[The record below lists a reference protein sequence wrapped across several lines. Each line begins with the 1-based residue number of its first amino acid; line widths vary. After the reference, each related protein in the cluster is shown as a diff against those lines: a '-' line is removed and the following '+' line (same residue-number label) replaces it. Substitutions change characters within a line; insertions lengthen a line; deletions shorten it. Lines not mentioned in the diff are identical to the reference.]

1 MATYETKGRLTYKD
15 ENSDNHIIYPVTK
28 MDCIEDMPDIETE
41 IAESV
46 AAYLEDNPVETPDVT
61 DQVSRAETAA
71 SAAEAAKESA
81 SASANNAGGY
91 ASVANTH
98 AKNAQTYASS
108 ASSSATRAEEA
119 AIRAEEAVASIPE
132 SGGGTVK
139 TVNGVV
145 PDENGNVE
153 ITIPDSGGNVD
164 LTGYATEQFVRDGF
178 QPKGNYLES
187 TELTNAVNTAL
198 AQAKAS
204 GEFDGKDGAD
214 GQPGK
219 DGADGAPGEKGD
231 KGDKGDPGEPG
242 QKGEQGIQGIP
253 GEKGEKGDTGSPG
266 ADGAKGDKGDKG
278 DTGATGAQGEPGKDG
293 ANGKDGTSATHS
305 WNGTVLTITSASGTS
320 SADLKGAKGDKGDKG
335 DTGAQGIQG
344 IQGIQGEPGAKGDKG
359 DTGAPGAD
367 GKDGSDGFAT
377 FTESEYAE
385 ITEAEL
391 SAKYTDGVRVLLI
404 TADENLIPTAV
415 NKTGAIFNGCGYL
428 DGHRL
433 NSSGDVIES
442 ERSVVTGYIPYEH
455 GHTIEIAGATNPV
468 STGGQYI
475 ATYDADFN
483 LILVNYMASLV
494 GDSGGSDTCT
504 DDNNHIYTVNTA
516 AFSNAN
522 NTNGFKNAK
531 YIRVALNPFIGKK
544 MRVRYV

>member
-1 MATYETKGRLTYKD
+1 MNIKGFK
-15 ENSDNHIIYPVTK
+15 
-28 MDCIEDMPDIETE
+28 
-41 IAESV
+41 
-46 AAYLEDNPVETPDVT
+46 
-61 DQVSRAETAA
+61 
-71 SAAEAAKESA
+71 
-81 SASANNAGGY
+81 
-91 ASVANTH
+91 
-98 AKNAQTYASS
+98 AKNGTVHQYDYDALANKP
-108 ASSSATRAEEA
+108 A
-119 AIRAEEAVASIPE
+119 IPE
-132 SGGGTVK
+132 GPG
-139 TVNGVV
+139 
-145 PDENGNVE
+145 
-153 ITIPDSGGNVD
+153 SGGNVD
-164 LTGYATEQFVRDGF
+164 LEGYATEQWVRDQKYLTEVPDGYAKTDDIPTKPEDIGALPNTYTPPDQTAEQVGADPVGTAASAVSQHNIANDSHGDIRLELKAINDKLNAF
-178 QPKGNYLES
+178 FDSDNQTLDELSEIVAYITSNKTLIDGITINKVNVADIIDNLTTNVANKPLSAAQGVVLKGLIDALSRNLANYQPKGDYALRSELPTVPTKVSAFENDKRYL
-187 TELTNAVNTAL
+187 TEHQDISGKLDANKLPEAIDTAL

-204 GEFDGKDGAD
+204 GEFDG
-214 GQPGK
+214 
-219 DGADGAPGEKGD
+219 E
-231 KGDKGDPGEPG
+231 
-242 QKGEQGIQGIP
+242 
-253 GEKGEKGDTGSPG
+253 
-266 ADGAKGDKGDKG
+266 
-278 DTGATGAQGEPGKDG
+278 
-293 ANGKDGTSATHS
+293 
-305 WNGTVLTITSASGTS
+305 
-320 SADLKGAKGDKGDKG
+320 
-335 DTGAQGIQG
+335 
-344 IQGIQGEPGAKGDKG
+344 
-359 DTGAPGAD
+359 
-367 GKDGSDGFAT
+367 DGSDGFAT

-391 SAKYTDGVRVLLI
+391 AAKYADGVRALVI

-531 YIRVALNPFIGKK
+531 YIRVALNPFVGHK
-544 MRVRYV
+544 MRVRYI